1 MSKYVH
7 KGGLNFCSWNVKGMG
22 QLIKRKKIL
31 STLKAR
37 KYDIVFLQETHLSAL
52 ENKKL
57 RRDWV
62 GQVFYSV
69 GSSKSRGVTILVH
82 KHLQLK
88 SNRICTDDIG
98 RIIIETEIQGHPMIL
113 ANIYAPN
120 LNDPAFFGMLEC
132 KIREVQNGSSYPV
145 VQGGDF

>member
-69 GSSKSRGVTILVH
+69 GSSKSRRL
-82 KHLQLK
+82 HLLL
-88 SNRICTDDIG
+88 RLPLC
-98 RIIIETEIQGHPMIL
+98 L
-113 ANIYAPN
+113 Y
-120 LNDPAFFGMLEC
+120 
-132 KIREVQNGSSYPV
+132 
-145 VQGGDF
+145 